1 MEPADIKAAIEK
13 AGTNQAA
20 IARYLGMTTG
30 HIAQVVNK
38 KVRSARVEAE
48 LQKITGR
55 PVYDAPANKRGR
67 TMGVWDG
74 RIAA

>member
-1 MEPADIKAAIEK
+1 MEPADIKAAIER
-13 AGTNQAA
+13 AGTNQSA
-20 IARYLGMTTG
+20 IARYLGVTTG

-55 PVYDAPANKRGR
+55 PIHAQKAKRGR
-67 TMGVWDG
+67 RMAVWNG
-74 RIAA
+74 QVAV